1 MIFRISGKPVLQKQ
15 YYNLDHAHYFTS
27 PGLSWDAMLKLTNI
41 KLELMSDIDM
51 YQFIE
56 KGIRGGIRYIVH
68 RHGQANNTFI
78 KHYDKSAPSKN
89 ITYLDINNLYGWPWA
104 MSQYLTSS
112 GAQTNRSVN

>member
-1 MIFRISGKPVLQKQ
+1 
-15 YYNLDHAHYFTS
+15 
-27 PGLSWDAMLKLTNI
+27 MLELTNI

-56 KGIRGGIRYIVH
+56 KGIRDGIRCIVH

-78 KHYDKSAPSKN
+78 ENYDKSAPSKN
-89 ITYLDINNLYGWPWA
+89 ITYLDVNNLYGWA